1 MFKVKEKNFDDQQ
14 ERVTIIMDIQTSLF
28 QASNAFSQ
36 KRVESESRSDS
47 STTGFSR
54 ELNQHADKPAGMQ
67 SVAVIDRLT
76 EKLVQ
81 QSEQP
86 DRVAAIKAQIAE
98 GTFEI
103 DAGKIADKLLW
114 GERIAALSNKS

>member
-1 MFKVKEKNFDDQQ
+1 M
-14 ERVTIIMDIQTSLF
+14 
-28 QASNAFSQ
+28 
-36 KRVESESRSDS
+36 
-47 STTGFSR
+47 
-54 ELNQHADKPAGMQ
+54 
-67 SVAVIDRLT
+67 
-76 EKLVQ
+76 LV
-81 QSEQP
+81 